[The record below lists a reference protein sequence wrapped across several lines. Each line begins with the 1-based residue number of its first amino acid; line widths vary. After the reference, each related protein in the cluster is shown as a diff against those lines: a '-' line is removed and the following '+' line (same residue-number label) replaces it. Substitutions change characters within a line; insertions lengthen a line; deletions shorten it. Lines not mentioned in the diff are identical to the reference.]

1 MKRAKVEFK
10 EERERGKAE
19 IFYSIVGTL
28 LGIGYIPLAPATAA
42 SIIVCI
48 LIWFLLK
55 SPLTY
60 LSLIIILFTLGVW
73 ISSKLVI
80 LWGEDNR
87 RIVIDESVGML
98 ITLFMIPQRIL
109 FFLIGFFLFRFFDI
123 VKPYPINESQN
134 LKNGWGVVMD
144 DVIAGMYSSI
154 ILWIFIFFYHLIQ

>member
-1 MKRAKVEFK
+1 VKRAKVEFK

-19 IFYSIVGTL
+19 IFYSIAGTL